1 MMAMTRRMGR
11 PVTPPFVALIVI
23 MAVALLI
30 GISALI
36 YGYASAPA
44 ASTVGYS
51 QFLADVQAGRVS
63 EVVQIGTTLE
73 VRGPHGAYQV
83 NTPTVMTDVN
93 SDVDQAA
100 TVGHAAVPR
109 FSAQPA
115 PDNSWVGLVLSALLP
130 FAVVL
135 VVFVLALL
143 LVGRAGQRDGSRSLT
158 DRLRELDEAHR
169 AGLITDDER
178 ARQRSRIL
186 DGS

>member
-11 PVTPPFVALIVI
+11 PVTPPIVALLVIV
-23 MAVALLI
+23 AVALLI
-30 GISALI
+30 GGSALI
-36 YGYASAPA
+36 YGWINAPPS
-44 ASTVGYS
+44 STVGYS

-73 VRGPHGAYQV
+73 VSGAHGAYRV
-83 NTPTVMTDVN
+83 NAPTVLTDVY

-100 TVGHAAVPR
+100 TAGHAAVPR

-135 VVFVLALL
+135 IVFVFALL
-143 LVGRAGQRDGSRSLT
+143 LVGRPGQRDRLRSLT
-158 DRLRELDEAHR
+158 HRLRELDDAHR

-186 DGS
+186 EEA